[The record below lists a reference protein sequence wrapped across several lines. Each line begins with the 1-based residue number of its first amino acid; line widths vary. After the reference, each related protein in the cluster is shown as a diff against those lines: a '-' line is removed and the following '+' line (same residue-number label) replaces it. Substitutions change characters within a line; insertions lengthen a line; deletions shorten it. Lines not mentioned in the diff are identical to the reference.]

1 MAAQGRIVW
10 VSGPAVKADGMSDA
24 KMYETVVVGNS
35 KLVGEVIRLTGDVA
49 FIQVYEST
57 SGVKPGEPVIGTGN
71 PLSVLLGPG
80 IIGQI
85 YDGIQRP
92 LKELS
97 KVSGSFIGRGI
108 TTTPVDMTKKYHFV
122 PTVSNGDNIA
132 AGNVI
137 GTVGTD
143 MIQQFHFLQDNVL
156 LIHFFQSQKVVLVL
170 FQVHLELERQLH
182 YIKLQN
188 GLIHKL

>member
-1 MAAQGRIVW
+1 MARQGRIVW
-10 VSGPAVKADGMSDA
+10 VSGPAVKADGMADA
-24 KMYETVVVGNS
+24 KMYETVTVGDS

-57 SGVKPGEPVIGTGN
+57 SGLKPGEPVIGTGN

-80 IIGQI
+80 IIGQL

-92 LKELS
+92 LRELS
-97 KVSGSFIGRGI
+97 KASGSFIGRGI

-122 PTVSNGDNIA
+122 PTVSNGDEVA

-137 GTVGTD
+137 GTVQETD
-143 MIQQFHFLQDNVL
+143 
-156 LIHFFQSQKVVLVL
+156 LIEHSIMVPPDHPGWKNFKSCI
-170 FQVHLELERQLH
+170 RR
-182 YIKLQN
+182 
-188 GLIHKL
+188 